1 MGINLACSAVR
12 SDRNGVALW
21 SSKILATFIE
31 EICDNE
37 IRILRSQIDNPFKSG
52 VLGYKNQVKK
62 SFEVRGMSWLKS
74 AWYRNWVNWI
84 VAPNSTFSF
93 LRVCTFSR
101 FDPPSMK
108 LFFYLVFIVK
118 FMGFKRIFHWE
129 SQTRHLVA
137 TTLLDK
143 FLLKHF
149 TPFSDSC
156 CFCFRC
162 TCGTIRWSQIL
173 HFLFQIRLIVTLEL
187 FCDSKTPK
195 SNTSETFEK
204 S

>member
-1 MGINLACSAVR
+1 
-12 SDRNGVALW
+12 
-21 SSKILATFIE
+21 
-31 EICDNE
+31 
-37 IRILRSQIDNPFKSG
+37 
-52 VLGYKNQVKK
+52 
-62 SFEVRGMSWLKS
+62 MSWLKS

-84 VAPNSTFSF
+84 VAPKSTFSF

-149 TPFSDSC
+149 SPFSDSLM
-156 CFCFRC
+156 FLF
-162 TCGTIRWSQIL
+162 SL
-173 HFLFQIRLIVTLEL
+173 HLWHNPMVSNSVFSFQIRLVVTLEP
-187 FCDSKTPK
+187 FSDRK
-195 SNTSETFEK
+195 SRSRKSESNIFRHLRNPSRQKAFQLLKRSRENSVTNPIGTIWVMGRIMGT
-204 S
+204 